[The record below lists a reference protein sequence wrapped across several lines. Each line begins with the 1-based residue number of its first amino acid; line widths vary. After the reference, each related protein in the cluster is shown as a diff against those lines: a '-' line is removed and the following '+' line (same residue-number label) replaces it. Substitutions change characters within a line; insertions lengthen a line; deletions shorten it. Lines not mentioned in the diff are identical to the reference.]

1 MPLTSAPRY
10 RRPRSASRRSNRV
23 AVKYNDDEMAAV
35 EDAAARDGLAVGAY
49 LARAGID
56 AATGRAIPASRM
68 QLDALKALQDANE
81 LARRAGRLF
90 NQSVARLNSTG
101 AAGPEFRRYADNV
114 ARAVRALEDTSIAA
128 ARKIL

>member
-1 MPLTSAPRY
+1 MSPTSAPRC

-23 AVKYNDDEMAAV
+23 AIKYNHAEMAAV
-35 EDAAARDGLAVGAY
+35 EDAAARDGLAVAAWLG
-49 LARAGID
+49 RAGID

-68 QLDALKALQDANE
+68 QLDALKALQEASE
-81 LARRAGRLF
+81 LARRAGKLF

-101 AAGPEFRRYADNV
+101 TTGPEFRRYADNV
-114 ARAVRALEDTSIAA
+114 AWTVKALENASIAV